1 LRQILKTIYLLLF
14 LQCALLWAQDIE
26 RYLGLINEGR
36 INDVRSA
43 LPELEAIYRNDPSVQ
58 YLKALVTL
66 NGEKALVIYRN
77 LLRNHPDHVY
87 ADDVAM
93 RIGEY
98 LFSRGL
104 YTQASKQFRLVPLVY
119 TTTEHFQRATDL
131 MVNSY
136 IATGQRDSAAY
147 YVRQIRS
154 LHPTLEYDHYGM
166 ANLIN
171 PPEEAKLVKLDEEK
185 VSAKIKDRKQ
195 IWRSPKP
202 NPTIPKPGPSKTK
215 DFVVQ
220 VGAFSKYESALRIKN
235 LLLQGGF
242 KVEIVEV
249 PSGGRRLHAVRV
261 LRFYSLDEAE
271 IEGERV
277 KDKYGLDYRVLN
289 RPE

>member
-1 LRQILKTIYLLLF
+1 L
-14 LQCALLWAQDIE
+14 AQDIE

-36 INDVRSA
+36 IDDVRSA
-43 LPELEAIYRNDPSVQ
+43 LPELEALYKNDPGVQ
-58 YLKALVTL
+58 YIKALVTL
-66 NGEKALVIYRN
+66 NGEEALVIYRD

-93 RIGEY
+93 KIGEY

-119 TTTEHFQRATDL
+119 TTTEHVQRATDL

-136 IATGQRDSAAY
+136 MATGQRDSAAY

-166 ANLIN
+166 ATLMN

-185 VSAKIKDRKQ
+185 VSAKINDRKQ
-195 IWRSPKP
+195 TRRYPKP
-202 NPTIPKPGPSKTK
+202 NPTIPKPRPSKTK

-242 KVEIVEV
+242 KVEIIEV
-249 PSGGRRLHAVRV
+249 PSAGRRLHAVRV
-261 LRFYSLDEAE
+261 LRFYSMDQAE
-271 IEGERV
+271 TEGERV
-277 KDKYGLDYRVLN
+277 KGKYGLEYRVLN

>member
-1 LRQILKTIYLLLF
+1 M
-14 LQCALLWAQDIE
+14 
-26 RYLGLINEGR
+26 
-36 INDVRSA
+36 
-43 LPELEAIYRNDPSVQ
+43 
-58 YLKALVTL
+58 
-66 NGEKALVIYRN
+66 VIYRN

-119 TTTEHFQRATDL
+119 TTTEHVQRATDL

-136 IATGQRDSAAY
+136 IATGQKDSAAY

-166 ANLIN
+166 ATLIN

-185 VSAKIKDRKQ
+185 VSAKINDRKQ
-195 IWRSPKP
+195 TWRSPKP

-215 DFVVQ
+215 DFIVQ

-249 PSGGRRLHAVRV
+249 PSAGRRLHAVRV

-271 IEGERV
+271 TEGERV
-277 KDKYGLDYRVLN
+277 KDKYGLEYRVLN

>member
-1 LRQILKTIYLLLF
+1 MKNIRILIAYFFISSFLLF
-14 LQCALLWAQDIE
+14 SQDIDK
-26 RYLGLINEGR
+26 YLQLINEGR
-36 INDVRSA
+36 INDVISA
-43 LPELEAIYRNDPSVQ
+43 LPELEALYKQDPSVQ
-58 YLKALVTL
+58 YLRGLVTEDA
-66 NGEKALVIYRN
+66 EKALVIYRDILKN
-77 LLRNHPDHVY
+77 YPDHKF

-93 RIGEY
+93 KIGEY

-119 TTTEHFQRATDL
+119 STTEHAQRATDL

-136 IATGQRDSAAY
+136 LAIGYRDSAAFY
-147 YVRQIRS
+147 IRQIRLIHPS
-154 LHPTLEYDHYGM
+154 LEFDKYGL
-166 ANLIN
+166 AKLID
-171 PPEEAKLVKLDEEK
+171 PPKEAKLVKLDEEK
-185 VSAKIKDRKQ
+185 VSAKINNKNQ
-195 IWRSPKP
+195 FWPSPKP
-202 NPTIPKPGPSKTK
+202 NPTIPKACPSKTK
-215 DFVVQ
+215 YFVVQ

>member
-1 LRQILKTIYLLLF
+1 
-14 LQCALLWAQDIE
+14 
-26 RYLGLINEGR
+26 
-36 INDVRSA
+36 
-43 LPELEAIYRNDPSVQ
+43 LEALYKNDPGVQ
-58 YLKALVTL
+58 YVKALVTL
-66 NGEKALVIYRN
+66 NGEKALVIYRD

-93 RIGEY
+93 KIGEY

-104 YTQASKQFRLVPLVY
+104 YSQASKQFRLVPLVY
-119 TTTEHFQRATDL
+119 TTTEHVQRATDL

-136 IATGQRDSAAY
+136 TATGQRDSAAY
-147 YVRQIRS
+147 YVRQIRL

-166 ANLIN
+166 ATLVN
-171 PPEEAKLVKLDEEK
+171 PPEEAKLVKLDKEK
-185 VSAKIKDRKQ
+185 VSAKINDRKQ
-195 IWRSPKP
+195 TWRSPKP
-202 NPTIPKPGPSKTK
+202 NPTIPKPGPSRTK

-242 KVEIVEV
+242 NVEIVEV
-249 PSGGRRLHAVRV
+249 PSAGRRLHAVRV

-271 IEGERV
+271 TEGERV
-277 KDKYGLDYRVLN
+277 KDKYGLEYRVLN

>member
-1 LRQILKTIYLLLF
+1 MSQILKPISLLLY
-14 LQCALLWAQDIE
+14 LHCALLWAQDID
-26 RYLGLINEGR
+26 RYLRLINEGR

-43 LPELEAIYRNDPSVQ
+43 LPELEALYRNDPSVQ

-66 NGEKALVIYRN
+66 NGEEALVIYRN

-119 TTTEHFQRATDL
+119 TTTEHVQRATDL

-136 IATGQRDSAAY
+136 IATGQKDSAAY

-154 LHPTLEYDHYGM
+154 LHPTLKYDHYGM
-166 ANLIN
+166 ATLIN

-185 VSAKIKDRKQ
+185 VSAKINDRKQ
-195 IWRSPKP
+195 TWRSPKP

-215 DFVVQ
+215 DFIVQ

-249 PSGGRRLHAVRV
+249 PSAGRRLHAVRV

-271 IEGERV
+271 TEGERV
-277 KDKYGLDYRVLN
+277 KDKYGLEYRVLN

>member
-1 LRQILKTIYLLLF
+1 MRLILKPISLLLCLHF
-14 LQCALLWAQDIE
+14 TILLAQDIE

-36 INDVRSA
+36 IDDVRSA
-43 LPELEAIYRNDPSVQ
+43 LPELEALYKNDPGVQ
-58 YLKALVTL
+58 YIKALVTL
-66 NGEKALVIYRN
+66 NGEEALVIYRD

-93 RIGEY
+93 KIGEY

-119 TTTEHFQRATDL
+119 TTTEHVQRATDL

-136 IATGQRDSAAY
+136 MATGQRDSAAY

-166 ANLIN
+166 DTLVD
-171 PPEEAKLVKLDEEK
+171 PPGEVKLVKLDEEK
-185 VSAKIKDRKQ
+185 VSAKINDRKQ
-195 IWRSPKP
+195 TRRYPKP
-202 NPTIPKPGPSKTK
+202 NPTIPKPRPSKTK

-242 KVEIVEV
+242 KVEIIEV
-249 PSGGRRLHAVRV
+249 PSAGRRLHAVRV
-261 LRFYSLDEAE
+261 LRFYSMDQAE
-271 IEGERV
+271 TEGERV
-277 KDKYGLDYRVLN
+277 KGKYGLEYRVLN